1 MAREEKTG
9 EFQEMLLRID
19 KEQVKEP
26 DKAKEENTDLVG
38 K

>member
-1 MAREEKTG
+1 MAHKDKTR
-9 EFQEMLLRID
+9 EFQEMFPGID

-26 DKAKEENTDLVG
+26 DKAKEENRELG